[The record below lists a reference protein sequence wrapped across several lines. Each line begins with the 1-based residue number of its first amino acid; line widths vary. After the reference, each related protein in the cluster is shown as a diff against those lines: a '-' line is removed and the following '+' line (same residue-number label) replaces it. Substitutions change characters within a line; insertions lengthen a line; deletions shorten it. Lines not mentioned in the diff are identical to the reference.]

1 MVRSIVSVSVGITLT
16 IAAAGAAHAQAAGS
30 GTPVPGTGDS
40 TKISGSNRDNNAAYN
55 HLISSGEDKAS
66 TDKDDRR
73 PAARSAAVAATAADF
88 KVGSPLRDVRG
99 VHIGTISEVDADGI
113 IVDTGATK
121 IKVPAMGFGKD
132 NQGLVLNLTAARF
145 NELIA
150 KAQAAH

>member
-16 IAAAGAAHAQAAGS
+16 IAAAGAAYAQAAGS

-55 HLISSGEDKAS
+55 HLISAGEDKAS

-73 PAARSAAVAATAADF
+73 PAAHSAAVAATAADF
-88 KVGSPLRDVRG
+88 KVGSPLRDVGG
-99 VHIGTISEVDADGI
+99 VHIGTVSEVDPDGVV
-113 IVDTGATK
+113 VDTGTTK
-121 IKVPAMGFGKD
+121 IKVPATAFGKD
-132 NQGLVLNLTAARF
+132 SQGLLLAITAAKF

-150 KAQAAH
+150 QVHASH